1 MIETQHPTAGPA
13 AQLAGA
19 MSIGAGLVHA
29 AVIGAHADDSV
40 LVWMFIT
47 AAVLQCVVGAALLV
61 RPTRPTAAAAVAVGA
76 AALGTWAA
84 SRTIG
89 VGFVDALSE
98 PEPVE
103 LTDGLAA
110 AMASISILAA
120 GSLIT
125 RPRRRPAGA
134 FADVAVLP
142 VAVATLLLAVPALAG
157 AGTHGDHGDAGGHA
171 AGSTGHGH
179 GGAGATGTTA
189 PPKPFDPAEP
199 VDLSGIDGVTEE
211 QQEWAEDLLK
221 RTLDRLPQWSDPAVA
236 EAAGYRSIGDGFT
249 GHEHFMLWSSI
260 DDDRFF
266 DPDEP
271 ESLVYDTSGGG
282 RELVA
287 AMYMLPTSYTLDTV
301 PNDGG
306 ALIQYHVHDD
316 LCFSQADP
324 PRLVGLTSFDG
335 GCSFGRKLSPAP
347 MFHVWI
353 TPHRCGPFA
362 ALEGVG
368 GGQIPEGEERA
379 CDHAHGSG
387 GF

>member
-1 MIETQHPTAGPA
+1 MIETTQHPTAGPA

-19 MSIGAGLVHA
+19 MSIGAGMVHA
-29 AVIGAHADDSV
+29 AVIGPHADDTV
-40 LVWMFIT
+40 LMWMFIA
-47 AAVLQCVVGAALLV
+47 AAVLQCGVGAALLV
-61 RPTRPTAAAAVAVGA
+61 RPTRATASAVVAVAAG
-76 AALGTWAA
+76 ALGTWAA

-89 VGFVDALSE
+89 IGFVESLRE

-110 AMASISILAA
+110 GMAAVAILAA
-120 GSLIT
+120 LPLIT

-134 FADVAVLP
+134 FANVAVLP
-142 VAVATLLLAVPALAG
+142 VVIATLVLAVPALAG
-157 AGTHGDHGDAGGHA
+157 AGNHGGADHAD
-171 AGSTGHGH
+171 GSGHGH
-179 GGAGATGTTA
+179 GGGGETAVTA

-199 VDLSGIDGVTEE
+199 VDLSGVDGVTRE
-211 QQEWAEDLLK
+211 QQRWAEDLLK

-236 EAAGYRSIGDGFT
+236 EAAGYNSIGDGFT

-260 DDDRFF
+260 DDERFF
-266 DPDEP
+266 DPDQP

-282 RELVA
+282 RKLVA

-301 PNDGG
+301 PNKGG
-306 ALIQYHVHDD
+306 ALIQYHIHDD
-316 LCFSQADP
+316 LCFSQSDP
-324 PRLVGLTSFDG
+324 PRLVGLTSPG
-335 GCSFGRKLSPAP
+335 GTCGFGRRLPPAP

-368 GGQIPEGEERA
+368 GGRIPDGEERA